1 MTTTFSPTCLAPE
14 YVFVTDA
21 VTDAPRIVVRINS
34 TDAQIVLD
42 TCEVTAIN
50 DRYARVRWGERDEQ
64 QATLR
69 AAAIGK
75 VSFATVS
82 A

>member
-21 VTDAPRIVVRINS
+21 VTDAPRIVVRIDS

-50 DRYARVRWGERDEQ
+50 DRYARVRWGKRDEQ

-69 AAAIGK
+69 AAAIG
-75 VSFATVS
+75 SIAFAI
-82 A
+82 AA

>member
-1 MTTTFSPTCLAPE
+1 MSNTFSPTCLAPE
-14 YVFVTDA
+14 YVFVIDA

-42 TCEVTAIN
+42 TCEVTAVN
-50 DRYARVRWGERDEQ
+50 DRYARVRWGKRDEQ

-69 AAAIGK
+69 AAVIGRVAFAI
-75 VSFATVS
+75 A

>member
-1 MTTTFSPTCLAPE
+1 MSNTFSPTCLAPE

-50 DRYARVRWGERDEQ
+50 ERSARVRWGARDEQ

-69 AAAIGK
+69 AATIGRLA
-75 VSFATVS
+75 FAP
-82 A
+82 AA

>member
-69 AAAIGK
+69 AAAIGRIA
-75 VSFATVS
+75 FATAS

>member
-69 AAAIGK
+69 AAEIGIIA
-75 VSFATVS
+75 FATVS

>member
-1 MTTTFSPTCLAPE
+1 MSNFFSPTCLAPA
-14 YVFVTDA
+14 YVFVTDE
-21 VTDAPRIVVRINS
+21 PRIVVRIDS

-50 DRYARVRWGERDEQ
+50 ERSARVRWGARDEQ

-69 AAAIGK
+69 AATIGRLA
-75 VSFATVS
+75 FAP
-82 A
+82 AA

>member
-1 MTTTFSPTCLAPE
+1 MTTTTSTTCLAPA

-21 VTDAPRIVVRINS
+21 VTDAPRIVVRIDS

-42 TCEVTAIN
+42 TCEVTAVN

-69 AAAIGK
+69 AAEIGIIA
-75 VSFATVS
+75 FATVS

>member
-1 MTTTFSPTCLAPE
+1 MTTTTSTTCLAPE

-50 DRYARVRWGERDEQ
+50 DRYARIRWGERDEQ

-69 AAAIGK
+69 AAAIG
-75 VSFATVS
+75 SIAFAI
-82 A
+82 AA

>member
-1 MTTTFSPTCLAPE
+1 MSNTFSPTCLAPE

-21 VTDAPRIVVRINS
+21 VTDAPRIVVRIDS

-50 DRYARVRWGERDEQ
+50 DRYARIRWGERDEQ

-69 AAAIGK
+69 AAAIG
-75 VSFATVS
+75 SIAFAI
-82 A
+82 AA